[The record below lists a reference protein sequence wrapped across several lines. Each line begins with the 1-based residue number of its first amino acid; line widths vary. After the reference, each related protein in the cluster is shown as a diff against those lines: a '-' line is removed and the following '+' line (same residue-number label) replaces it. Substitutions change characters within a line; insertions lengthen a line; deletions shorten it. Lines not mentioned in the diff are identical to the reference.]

1 MAKPGPIS
9 AKPLS
14 VLLSDV
20 FSDAYA
26 KQGFA
31 ARELVTRWA
40 DIAGPEVAAHSEP
53 LKIQWPRP
61 IEGQPQEP
69 ATLVLRVEGPMALEI
84 QHASDVILQRVNRFF
99 GWSAVGRLALRQAP
113 LSRRDRPKASR
124 APDPKAVA
132 EVAEIPVLGGGRA
145 IAGRAGPAW
154 RLDQAKLS
162 LPRAAGIEACHCHN
176 CRFKLAN
183 TPLLWV
189 HWACTRQSGSKPLII
204 TRRAFTAALSLT
216 GLSLLAGLSPLRL
229 IADAM
234 AQSASDVAK
243 PVSLPDMA
251 LGPANASV
259 TITEYASMTCP
270 HCAAFNETVFP
281 KIKSEY
287 IDTGKIRY
295 VFREFPL
302 DIKAAAGSMLSRCIA
317 KDDSGK
323 YFAVTDMLFRQQND
337 WVMKN
342 TTETLTRIG
351 KQAGLSQQAVEDCLK
366 DQALLDKIAADQ
378 KYAAEVLKVNS
389 TPTFFVNGEKIKGE
403 TSFEEFDKRI
413 KSLLKS

>member
-1 MAKPGPIS
+1 M
-9 AKPLS
+9 
-14 VLLSDV
+14 
-20 FSDAYA
+20 
-26 KQGFA
+26 
-31 ARELVTRWA
+31 
-40 DIAGPEVAAHSEP
+40 
-53 LKIQWPRP
+53 
-61 IEGQPQEP
+61 
-69 ATLVLRVEGPMALEI
+69 
-84 QHASDVILQRVNRFF
+84 
-99 GWSAVGRLALRQAP
+99 
-113 LSRRDRPKASR
+113 
-124 APDPKAVA
+124 
-132 EVAEIPVLGGGRA
+132 
-145 IAGRAGPAW
+145 
-154 RLDQAKLS
+154 
-162 LPRAAGIEACHCHN
+162 
-176 CRFKLAN
+176 
-183 TPLLWV
+183 
-189 HWACTRQSGSKPLII
+189 I

-216 GLSLLAGLSPLRL
+216 GLAAVVGFSPLRL
-229 IADAM
+229 ITGAM

-251 LGPANASV
+251 IGPANATV

-287 IDTGKIRY
+287 IDSGKVRY

-317 KDDSGK
+317 KDDAAK

-337 WVMKN
+337 WVLKN

-351 KQAGLSQQAVEDCLK
+351 KQAGLSQQQVEDCLK

-389 TPTFFVNGEKIKGE
+389 TPTFFINGEMIKGE
-403 TSFEEFDKRI
+403 TSFEEFDKRL